1 MFFRLNGKL
10 AIRTVSG
17 QNNNNEKKKCILVFA
32 LNRVLNQISVQEEY
46 QAFTNRFENFLPMD
60 ADDVVL

>member
-17 QNNNNEKKKCILVFA
+17 QNNNNEKKCILVFA

-46 QAFTNRFENFLPMD
+46 QVFTNRFENFLPMD
-60 ADDVVL
+60 ADDVAL